1 MLPEISL
8 NVLDVA
14 MNSVRAEAS
23 LICILVQE
31 DTKEGLLRIRIEDNG
46 CGMTA
51 SQTQAVTDPFF
62 TTRSSRK
69 VGLGVPFLKQAAE
82 ASGGTFSIES
92 EPGRGTSV
100 AAEFDT
106 GNIDCMPLG
115 DICTTVHQLITMYPD
130 MDFLYDRRID
140 DSSFVLDTR
149 QMREI
154 LGGVPFNEP
163 DVSEFIRS
171 YLEEN
176 EAELRSVETGL

>member
-14 MNSVRAEAS
+14 MNSVRAKAS

-31 DTKEGLLRIRIEDNG
+31 DTKEGLLQIRIEDNG

-51 SQTQAVTDPFF
+51 GQIQAVTDPFF
-62 TTRSSRK
+62 TTRTSRK

-82 ASGGTFSIES
+82 ASGGTFSIAS
-92 EPGRGTSV
+92 EPGLGTSV
-100 AAEFDT
+100 AAGFHT

-115 DICTTVHQLITMYPD
+115 DICTTIYQLITMYPD
-130 MDFLYDRRID
+130 IDFCYDRRID
-140 DSSFVLDTR
+140 GSGFVLDTR

-154 LGGVPFNEP
+154 LGGVPLNEP
-163 DVSEFIRS
+163 EVSQFIRN

-176 EAELRSVETGL
+176 EAELQSS